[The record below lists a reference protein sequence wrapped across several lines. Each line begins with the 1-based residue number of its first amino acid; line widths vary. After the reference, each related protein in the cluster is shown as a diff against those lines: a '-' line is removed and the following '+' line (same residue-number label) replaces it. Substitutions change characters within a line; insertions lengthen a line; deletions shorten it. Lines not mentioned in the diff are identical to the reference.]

1 MRLPALFFLLLAQI
15 PFAIGQSL
23 PDTIITLKGIEIR
36 EKAIQS
42 IQPLTIIESDLME
55 RTSVVDM
62 GEILRSQPNISGIR
76 RGGYAV
82 DPVVRGFR
90 YSQINISLDEGI
102 HIEGGCPNRM
112 DPVLAHIL
120 PGDIQRLEVTHGPYQ
135 LKYGPSLG
143 SSIRVTTRKENLFSY
158 RKIQVTSLSGYDA
171 GRSGFRQHLALWG
184 SSGNMFYRVSGG
196 YMNYGN
202 YTDGSGREW
211 NTGFTKYGFSADAGI
226 RFAKHQQLELSYKGS
241 FARDVLFPALPMDE
255 TADNTN
261 ILSAVYTIRN
271 PNQTDDLIKIA
282 AHHSMVYHE
291 MDNSRR
297 PQHSVVVPPYQGLM
311 QAVAKVDARSSGVRI
326 AKQKKLNNY
335 MLEGGYDIHHTYKDG
350 NRFVKMIMQ
359 MDGQEFISERSVS
372 LWKNARSL
380 NNGLF
385 AGISTHGDPLQLSAT
400 LRTDLNHSNSGDT
413 LFISKNGQ
421 IYYDAKPT
429 THAFWSFST
438 NAAWQFTEQWK
449 LSLGLGRGVR
459 PPDLSER
466 YIQFLATGFD
476 RYDYLGNPELKPE
489 VNYQADLMLEYSDEN
504 FHFFTNMFRADIR
517 NFISGKFLPP
527 SVARPQSMGAPGVK
541 QFENMKQ
548 AIFYGF
554 ESGLSAEPATGMKVS
569 LNVGYTYAY
578 FPGIEKILLENG
590 QAIGTEML
598 INDPVPEMP
607 AMESNFR
614 FSYLFPG
621 WHVEPSL
628 EIRTVASQKQ
638 VSEASYEEGTPGY
651 IIPNIGL
658 AWQPR
663 KNIRIMAGVNNLFDK
678 AYYDHL
684 NRRIIGTGG
693 NFYEPGRSLF
703 VNLKITL

>member
-1 MRLPALFFLLLAQI
+1 MRKTAIFFLLLTQAPLTIAQ
-15 PFAIGQSL
+15 PL

-42 IQPLTIIESDLME
+42 IQPLTIIENALME

-102 HIEGGCPNRM
+102 RIEGGCPNRM
-112 DPVLAHIL
+112 DPVLAHIQ
-120 PGDIQRLEVTHGPYQ
+120 PGDIQRLEVAYGPYQ
-135 LKYGPSLG
+135 LKYGPTLG

-171 GRSGFRQHLALWG
+171 GRNGFRQHLALWG
-184 SSGNMFYRVSGG
+184 SSGNAFYRVSGG

-202 YTDGSGREW
+202 YTDGNGREW
-211 NTGFTKYGFSADAGI
+211 NTGFTKYGYSADAGI
-226 RFAKHQQLELSYKGS
+226 RFAKLQQLELSYKGS
-241 FARDVLFPALPMDE
+241 FSRDVLFPALPMDE

-297 PQHSVVVPPYQGLM
+297 PQYSIIVPPNLGLM
-311 QAVAKVDARSSGVRI
+311 QAVARVDARSSGFRI
-326 AKQKKLNNY
+326 TKQKKFNKY
-335 MLEGGYDIHHTYKDG
+335 TLEGGYDIQHTYKDG

-359 MDGQEFISERSVS
+359 MDGQEFISERTVS

-385 AGISTHGDPLQLSAT
+385 AGISTLDNPLQLSAT

-413 LFISKNGQ
+413 LFIEKNGQ

-429 THAFWSFST
+429 TQAFWSLSA
-438 NAAWQFTEQWK
+438 NAAWQFTEYWK

-459 PPDLSER
+459 SPDLSEL

-489 VNYQADLMLEYSDEN
+489 VNYQADFMLEYSDEVL
-504 FHFFTNMFRADIR
+504 HFFSNIFRSDIR
-517 NFISGKFLPP
+517 NFISGLFLPP

-554 ESGLSAEPATGMKVS
+554 ESGLSAEPLTGMKVS

-607 AMESNFR
+607 ALESNFR
-614 FSYLFPG
+614 FSYLFSG
-621 WHVEPSL
+621 WYLEPSL
-628 EIRTVASQKQ
+628 EIRAVASQKQ
-638 VSEASYEEGTPGY
+638 VSEASYEAVTPGY
-651 IIPNIGL
+651 IISNFGL
-658 AWQPR
+658 AWQPL
-663 KNIRIMAGVNNLFDK
+663 KSIRIMAGVNNLFNK

-693 NFYEPGRSLF
+693 NFYEPGRSVF
-703 VNLKITL
+703 VNLKITI